1 MKRFESFLA
10 PSLREFIAY
19 RRNLG
24 YAKSSSVS
32 HLLTFDRYL
41 KEQKIA
47 PELLQPSFFLA
58 LRKNLK
64 LEPRSVNR
72 ILSTVRVFFQFM
84 VRRGYCIDNP
94 LRDVPPLAEN
104 TIMPFV
110 FSPEQIE
117 QLLSAVCKRLR
128 KSQNCF
134 LTDLAKYLV
143 IVLMARCGMRIK
155 EPLRLLH
162 SHYRPAEKTLYI
174 EKTKFKKDRL
184 VPVPRSVA
192 MEIDNYLAVR

>member
-1 MKRFESFLA
+1 MKPFESFLA
-10 PSLREFIAY
+10 QPLRQFIAY

-32 HLLTFDRYL
+32 HLLTFDQYV
-41 KEQKIA
+41 KEQKSTS
-47 PELLQPSFFLA
+47 ELLQPSFFLK
-58 LRKNLK
+58 LRKDLK

-84 VRRGYCIDNP
+84 VRRGYYIQNP
-94 LRDVPPLAEN
+94 LKDVPPLAEN
-104 TIMPFV
+104 TIIPFV

-134 LTDLAKYLV
+134 LTDLAKYLA
-143 IVLMARCGMRIK
+143 IVRALGPMWNENKRAF
-155 EPLRLLH
+155 
-162 SHYRPAEKTLYI
+162 AA
-174 EKTKFKKDRL
+174 F
-184 VPVPRSVA
+184 A
-192 MEIDNYLAVR
+192 